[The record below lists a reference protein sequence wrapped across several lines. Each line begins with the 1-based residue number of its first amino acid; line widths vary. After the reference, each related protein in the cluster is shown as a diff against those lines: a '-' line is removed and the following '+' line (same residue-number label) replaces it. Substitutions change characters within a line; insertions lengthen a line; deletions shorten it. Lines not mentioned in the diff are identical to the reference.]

1 MALYAIGLVIAVFGA
16 EPIVSGR
23 AFALFALIGLA
34 YLLSAWRYGAKRALL
49 WAVVITVFIGFS
61 LSRMAF
67 VAALALFPLAQR
79 PSKGARELARV
90 AIWLVLVATVGYTAI
105 SYAEPLH
112 DRFFSGDM
120 SLEIGGVRFNAS
132 GRTVFWK
139 ATVNS
144 YMESWLFGKGAGS
157 SEVLVQTSFVDI
169 DHPHNDYLRILHDYG
184 LVGLV
189 LWLSG
194 MGALLWHVGRAWI
207 RADRLNFS
215 EAPLHLSAFLVLVAV
230 SLVMTSDNPIVY
242 IYIMG
247 PAGALVGTS
256 LGAKM
261 ARRAA
266 RPSFI
271 ASTPSCANAVPGAVE

>member
-1 MALYAIGLVIAVFGA
+1 VG
-16 EPIVSGR
+16 GR
-23 AFALFALIGLA
+23 AFAPFALLGLA

-49 WAVVITVFIGFS
+49 WAVVITVSIGFS
-61 LSRMAF
+61 LSRTAF

-79 PSKGARELARV
+79 PSKGVREVARV
-90 AIWLVLVATVGYTAI
+90 AIWFVLVVGAGYSAI
-105 SYAEPLH
+105 TYVEPLH

-120 SLEIGGVRFNAS
+120 SLEIGGVKFNAS

-157 SEVLVQTSFVDI
+157 SEVLIQTSFVDI
-169 DHPHNDYLRILHDYG
+169 EHPHNDYLRILHDYG

-194 MGALLWHVGRAWI
+194 MCALSWHVGRAWI
-207 RADRLNFS
+207 RADKLNS
-215 EAPLHLSAFLVLVAV
+215 REAPLHLSAFLVLVAI
-230 SLVMTSDNPIVY
+230 SLMMTSDNAMVY

-247 PAGALVGTS
+247 PAGALVGMS
-256 LGAKM
+256 LGTKM
-261 ARRAA
+261 ARRDA
-266 RPSFI
+266 RPNFI
-271 ASTPSCANAVPGAVE
+271 LRTPSCAQPV